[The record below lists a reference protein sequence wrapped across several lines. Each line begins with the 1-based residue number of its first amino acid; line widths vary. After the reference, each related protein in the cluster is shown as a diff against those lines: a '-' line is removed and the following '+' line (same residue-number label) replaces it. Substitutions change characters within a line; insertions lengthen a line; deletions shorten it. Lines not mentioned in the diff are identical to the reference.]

1 MSIAK
6 LKEVHAL
13 THPAERP
20 SGRECAAMSPN
31 RPLRKRCKRNVAE
44 YEGEIDIDDALV
56 DALILAAREIEK
68 RIPALKQTK

>member
-1 MSIAK
+1 
-6 LKEVHAL
+6 
-13 THPAERP
+13 
-20 SGRECAAMSPN
+20 
-31 RPLRKRCKRNVAE
+31 VAE

>member
-1 MSIAK
+1 
-6 LKEVHAL
+6 
-13 THPAERP
+13 
-20 SGRECAAMSPN
+20 MSPN